1 MFPVSLAPCLGIAAK
16 MKVPNKNV
24 PLAGHFRFST
34 PHPNHLRRPA
44 HWRYANEANNSI
56 TVPIGVRRTAQQWG
70 CPAAARPSQPSLIIS
85 THHSILTCIPE
96 CHGSERAKCSDS
108 GLPHRR
114 SVYTRMW
121 LRERRRKSCGAAV
134 VKTKSVLL
142 QVKARPSSR
151 RRENFDNY
159 SRNARIL
166 LHITLKG
173 EDHRV

>member
-16 MKVPNKNV
+16 MKVPNKKV

-44 HWRYANEANNSI
+44 HRRYANEANNSI

-96 CHGSERAKCSDS
+96 CHGSAQN
-108 GLPHRR
+108 
-114 SVYTRMW
+114 
-121 LRERRRKSCGAAV
+121 
-134 VKTKSVLL
+134 VLL
-142 QVKARPSSR
+142 QVYRTEDSSGAGGEKKSGRDSPCNWVQLQKERPHHPLVSETGSPMER
-151 RRENFDNY
+151 
-159 SRNARIL
+159 L
-166 LHITLKG
+166 PCVLG
-173 EDHRV
+173 